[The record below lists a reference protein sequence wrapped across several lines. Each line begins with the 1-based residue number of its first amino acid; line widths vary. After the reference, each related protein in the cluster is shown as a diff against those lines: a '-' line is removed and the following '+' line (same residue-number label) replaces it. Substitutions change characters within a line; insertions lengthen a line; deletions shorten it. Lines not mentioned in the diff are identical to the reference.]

1 MTIENLVNEMSELK
15 VKLVLIE
22 GVDMK
27 RFNQA
32 YLYATDMMI
41 SGTGNI
47 NHVIA
52 EYKYFKS
59 LIR

>member
-15 VKLVLIE
+15 VKLVLTE

-32 YLYATDMMI
+32 YLYAIDMLI
-41 SGTGNI
+41 TKIGNI
-47 NHVIA
+47 EHIES
-52 EYKYFKS
+52 EYEYFKS
-59 LIR
+59 LVQ

>member
-32 YLYATDMMI
+32 YMYATDMMI
-41 SGTGNI
+41 AGTGNI

-59 LIR
+59 LVQ

>member
-15 VKLVLIE
+15 VKLVLMN

-27 RFNQA
+27 RFNQS

-41 SGTGNI
+41 CKTGNI

-52 EYKYFKS
+52 EYEYLKS
-59 LIR
+59 LVQ

>member
-1 MTIENLVNEMSELK
+1 MKIENLVNDMSKLK
-15 VKLVLIE
+15 VKLVLIN

-41 SGTGNI
+41 AGTGNI

-52 EYKYFKS
+52 EFEYFKS
-59 LIR
+59 LVR

>member
-1 MTIENLVNEMSELK
+1 MTIEQLVTSMSELK

-32 YLYATDMMI
+32 YFYATDMMI
-41 SGTGNI
+41 IGTGNI

-52 EYKYFKS
+52 EYEYFKS
-59 LIR
+59 LVS

>member
-1 MTIENLVNEMSELK
+1 MTIENLVNDMSELK

-27 RFNQA
+27 RFNQS
-32 YLYATDMMI
+32 YFYATDMMI
-41 SGTGNI
+41 CKTGNI

-52 EYKYFKS
+52 EFEYFKS
-59 LIR
+59 LVR